1 MKTTAVCVVRP
12 PRADLER
19 LQQGVAVLA
28 RATRTTFARIHQR
41 GDDPARVKREVCRE
55 LGLLT
60 RHFSGCRASALAAA
74 RGWRKRLVFERD
86 RLRHRLAGLARH
98 RERDDR
104 TAARRRRNAVRTRQ
118 AESRLARVEKELA
131 TGRPRHC
138 FGGGSLLRQGRL
150 AEWRVRRDGNAL
162 FVGES
167 GKIGGN
173 GVARWDPDARSL
185 ELRMPGDVATVTL
198 EGVDID
204 ARLRAHL
211 EYCIAD
217 RTPVT
222 WRVELLSRG
231 KVKLCVTF
239 DETEPDVQSC
249 PAAGAVAVD
258 LNADHA
264 AAVDVTGSG
273 QLRGAVRHALSS
285 GRNQVQD
292 VARALV
298 AQAAARSVPVVAE
311 DLDFRKK
318 KAWLRNYGK
327 RFAATLSTF
336 RTGQFQKTL
345 ERQCRRAGIE
355 LIRIDPA
362 WTSRLAVLNRYPAR
376 FRVGHHHAAALV
388 IGRRGLGF
396 AERVPTTATPLARA
410 DVKRRG
416 TCGWESTLAQTLPG
430 AWRRGGGS
438 GPGIR
443 SGART
448 GSVAAVCPRHDR
460 PAGIAASRAAV
471 GPAKA
476 SVVRTVA

>member
-239 DETEPDVQSC
+239 DETRTGCAVLPGSRRGRGRSQRGPCGGGRRDRQRPASRRCAPRVVQRPETRCRTWRVRWSHRRRRAAC
-249 PAAGAVAVD
+249 PSWPRTSTSERRKPGCGTTASGSRRRSRPSGPGSSRKR
-258 LNADHA
+258 LNA
-264 AAVDVTGSG
+264 S
-273 QLRGAVRHALSS
+273 
-285 GRNQVQD
+285 
-292 VARALV
+292 
-298 AQAAARSVPVVAE
+298 VVA
-311 DLDFRKK
+311 
-318 KAWLRNYGK
+318 
-327 RFAATLSTF
+327 
-336 RTGQFQKTL
+336 
-345 ERQCRRAGIE
+345 AGIE

-362 WTSRLAVLNRYPAR
+362 WTSRLAVLNRYP
-376 FRVGHHHAAALV
+376 
-388 IGRRGLGF
+388 
-396 AERVPTTATPLARA
+396 PP
-410 DVKRRG
+410 
-416 TCGWESTLAQTLPG
+416 
-430 AWRRGGGS
+430 GS
-438 GPGIR
+438 GWGIITLRR
-443 SGART
+443 S
-448 GSVAAVCPRHDR
+448 
-460 PAGIAASRAAV
+460 
-471 GPAKA
+471 
-476 SVVRTVA
+476 